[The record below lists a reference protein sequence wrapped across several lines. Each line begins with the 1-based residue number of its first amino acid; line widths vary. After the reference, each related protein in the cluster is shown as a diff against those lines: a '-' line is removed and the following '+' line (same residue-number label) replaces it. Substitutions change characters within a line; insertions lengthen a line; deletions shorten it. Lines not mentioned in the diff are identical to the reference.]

1 MKVYLRVMTFINFHF
16 ISIVLSTF
24 QREQR
29 CDTLFAYFNLT
40 CTTVLVVVDRVF
52 LIQTCMVQAKY
63 SYIALHPHFI
73 VFFVGEHVY
82 TEAFK
87 GHPLLR

>member
-1 MKVYLRVMTFINFHF
+1 MTLNLHF

-40 CTTVLVVVDRVF
+40 CTTVLVVAYRVL
-52 LIQTCMVQAKY
+52 LIQTCMVQEKY
-63 SYIALHPHFI
+63 SFIALHPHL
-73 VFFVGEHVY
+73 
-82 TEAFK
+82 
-87 GHPLLR
+87 HPLLLKHTKN